1 MPASITRI
9 KIMLV
14 TKRFVLV
21 VVVLEFV
28 GEACWDVALRR
39 PGMFTRGQTAILHQ
53 SDIPLPCLIEDED
66 DDEDADD
73 SKSFPGIADLIQ
85 DSSTLI

>member
-1 MPASITRI
+1 
-9 KIMLV
+9 MLV
-14 TKRFVLV
+14 TKRFVL

-66 DDEDADD
+66 DEDD
-73 SKSFPGIADLIQ
+73 SKSFPGIPDLIQ

>member
-21 VVVLEFV
+21 VVLVLEFV

-39 PGMFTRGQTAILHQ
+39 PGVFTRGQTAILHQ

-66 DDEDADD
+66 EDADD
-73 SKSFPGIADLIQ
+73 SKSFPGIPDLIQ